1 MRRKNVGGSDGGNCS
16 LNCSLMSLRFVDVV
30 VGFFFTEIGELPAQL
45 ALMKKTIIRLVF
57 DLNQIKITKKGNF
70 TAIKWPMLSDPFNSF
85 TVVLECNPL

>member
-1 MRRKNVGGSDGGNCS
+1 
-16 LNCSLMSLRFVDVV
+16 MSLRFVDVV
-30 VGFFFTEIGELPAQL
+30 VGFFGELPAQL